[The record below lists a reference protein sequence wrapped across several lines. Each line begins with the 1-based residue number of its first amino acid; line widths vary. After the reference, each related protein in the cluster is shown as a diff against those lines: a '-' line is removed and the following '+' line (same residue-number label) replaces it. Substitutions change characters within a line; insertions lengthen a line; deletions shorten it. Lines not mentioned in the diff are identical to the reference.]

1 MVPSVH
7 ARSWASPSTTSP
19 AGGGAHRA
27 LDWAAPYEAEGGAA
41 AAAGVIENP
50 NPSSAGSSLSAQQ
63 RLTGVA
69 VQADVHAEVLVRGVV
84 RHEAVQRPEQE
95 GAGVLSVRVLGKER
109 AVWVIRHTLH
119 KQSQSTRP
127 RQLASIRVEAPVA
140 FDIVVEGTNAS
151 MHGLPRRTLDAC
163 V

>member
-1 MVPSVH
+1 MHWTGQRRMKQRAVLRQLLASSRTLTLVPQ
-7 ARSWASPSTTSP
+7 A
-19 AGGGAHRA
+19 A
-27 LDWAAPYEAEGGAA
+27 L
-41 AAAGVIENP
+41 
-50 NPSSAGSSLSAQQ
+50 SLSAQQ

>member
-1 MVPSVH
+1 MHWTGQRRMKQRAVLRQLLASSRTLTLVPQ
-7 ARSWASPSTTSP
+7 A
-19 AGGGAHRA
+19 A
-27 LDWAAPYEAEGGAA
+27 L
-41 AAAGVIENP
+41 
-50 NPSSAGSSLSAQQ
+50 SLSAQQ

-84 RHEAVQRPEQE
+84 RHEAVLRPEQE